1 MGTTGES
8 FGWGIRASCQKYSMG
23 AICLKCRTKKLTDW
37 DTIENCLWLQLFS
50 KHEQQTWQ
58 NKWGKN
64 RKITM
69 VCYHCTIQ
77 TKIKHTKMW
86 LMLFTTV
93 VAEETDLLVITQA
106 TNRMNWTNNK
116 IHSAS
121 HTLQCPSTNI
131 TLGRFGK
138 FVTLELTY
146 ALYQSVIVWKRFAYS
161 KRVTKSVG
169 SSTHW
174 NNKCDNTVKKGLLN
188 SSDKGM

>member
-1 MGTTGES
+1 
-8 FGWGIRASCQKYSMG
+8 
-23 AICLKCRTKKLTDW
+23 
-37 DTIENCLWLQLFS
+37 
-50 KHEQQTWQ
+50 
-58 NKWGKN
+58 
-64 RKITM
+64 
-69 VCYHCTIQ
+69 
-77 TKIKHTKMW
+77 
-86 LMLFTTV
+86 
-93 VAEETDLLVITQA
+93 
-106 TNRMNWTNNK
+106 MNWTNNK

-169 SSTHW
+169 SSTHC

-188 SSDKGM
+188 SSYKGMLEENIDSKLNKKTLIQQEPNKATLLSVQKVWPKGKTKGTHFVQW